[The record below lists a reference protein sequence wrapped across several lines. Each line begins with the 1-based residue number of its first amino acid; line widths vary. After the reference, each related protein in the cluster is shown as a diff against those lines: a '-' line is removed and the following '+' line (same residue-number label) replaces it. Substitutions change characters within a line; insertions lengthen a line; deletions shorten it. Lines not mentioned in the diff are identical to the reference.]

1 MTDAKPREF
10 AVYPIGTPGKPWT
23 AEETDQWRA
32 KQLKQRD
39 YFTLV
44 VSRLMRLPES
54 SGATVFQYGEL
65 DYRKF
70 GAARFPLFA
79 AKSANW
85 DAAKPMVLIT
95 GGLHGYETS
104 GIMGALQFIETELA
118 RATARGVN
126 VLVLPCISPWGF
138 ETINRWTPNAVD
150 PNRTFIPGNP
160 LSEESKNAMAVIEQH
175 VAQSSAHLMHVDL
188 HETTDTDNSE
198 FTPAKAAR
206 DGEAPPKWYPIPDG
220 FYLIGDEP
228 RPQLEWHE
236 TMIAAVREV
245 THIAEPDE
253 NGTIVDEPV
262 TKPGILILPAVGDCA
277 SFTPAKFTTTTE
289 VYPDSK
295 RTNPDECNRAQAA
308 CVVAGLEYALA
319 HADL

>member
-1 MTDAKPREF
+1 MAKVHTQYR
-10 AVYPIGTPGKPWT
+10 IGTPGVAWT
-23 AEETDQWRA
+23 AAELAQWRA
-32 KQLKQRD
+32 EQNVTKRD
-39 YFTLV
+39 YFSDV
-44 VSRLMRLPES
+44 VSPLLRTPFGR
-54 SGATVFQYGEL
+54 VFQYGEL
-65 DYRKF
+65 DYRPL
-70 GAARFPLFA
+70 GAARYPLFA
-79 AKSANW
+79 VKTDGWS
-85 DAAKPMVLIT
+85 KERPLVVVT
-95 GGLHGYETS
+95 GGVHGYETS
-104 GIMGALQFIETELA
+104 GIHGALRFVSHHMQSYTGKA
-118 RATARGVN
+118 N
-126 VLVLPCISPWGF
+126 VLVLPCVSPWGY

-150 PNRTFIPGNP
+150 PNRQFTPDAAPGCD
-160 LSEESKNAMAVIEQH
+160 EARQAMACVLAHAAE
-175 VAQSSAHLMHVDL
+175 SSGVLMHMDL